1 MEHEFYRGAARRAEV
16 GTRGRVQAVL
26 GGDVAM
32 RWGPTAIELRH
43 QLKGSR
49 AAVWCLR
56 VLARAGV
63 RQHVLDVLSPVMFHI
78 EALVYRGDIEYENA
92 QQDGGVAD
100 PAWREG
106 VEEILRAYQIDEPA
120 ILASLAELD
129 DYFRLESSILA
140 GTTPLV
146 GDLIQRTCYS
156 RCSGATLLLRIGWRL
171 AGLRPDERFFTL
183 VRHLSAH
190 DEISTD
196 LPSYAEDLSEG
207 MFNVYRLATWMYGPR
222 AAQRELQRQGDD
234 MLRALREDISR
245 ADRASLITFAAVI
258 PPVVPVSPRLP
269 SIVPKLLPRPAL
281 AAMLKL
287 RAHFHTVSKAPR
299 FPEPLP
305 DRTPVA
311 TAA

>member
-1 MEHEFYRGAARRAEV
+1 MEHEFYRGAARRAEI

-26 GGDVAM
+26 GDEVAV
-32 RWGPTAIELRH
+32 RWEPTAIDLRH

-56 VLARAGV
+56 ILARAGV
-63 RQHVLDVLSPVMFHI
+63 RHHILDVLAPVMFHI
-78 EALVYRGDIEYENA
+78 EGLVYRGDIEYETA
-92 QQDGGVAD
+92 QHDKTNVD

-106 VEEILRAYQIDEPA
+106 IEEILRAYEIDDPA
-120 ILASLAELD
+120 ILASLTELD

-140 GTTPLV
+140 GRTALA

-156 RCSGATLLLRIGWRL
+156 RCSGATLLLRIGCRL
-171 AGLRPDERFFTL
+171 AGVRPGEQFFTL

-207 MFNVYRLATWMYGPR
+207 MFNVYRLSTWMYGPHSAR
-222 AAQRELQRQGDD
+222 QELQQRGDG
-234 MLRALREDISR
+234 MLRALRDDISHT
-245 ADRASLITFAAVI
+245 DRASLILFAAVI
-258 PPVVPVSPRLP
+258 PPVIPVSPRLP
-269 SIVPKLLPRPAL
+269 SILPKLLPRPAL
-281 AAMLKL
+281 ASLITL
-287 RAHFHTVSKAPR
+287 RTHFHSTRKTPR
-299 FPEPLP
+299 FPPPLP
-305 DRTPVA
+305 DAKPVG